1 VIADAV
7 AVIAVVAV
15 VLGAAAVVAVV
26 SPAWGAAAL
35 TLSPLVAVVSVVF
48 VADAFEA
55 RARR

>member
-35 TLSPLVAVVSVVF
+35 TLSPLVATVATVF